1 LAAEAMIRTQPYYAA
16 VAFTRVI
23 DLVAGEFDLSPG

>member
-1 LAAEAMIRTQPYYAA
+1 LATEAMILTQSYCAA

-23 DLVAGEFDLSPG
+23 DPVAGEFDLAPG